1 MSNLIFNI
9 AIKEGVE
16 VKEGDDIVQKVVE
29 HLQTENASLKRR
41 VIELEQ
47 QLGLAQP
54 KYRKPTKEEQRDC
67 SRRHSI
73 LGN

>member
-29 HLQTENASLKRR
+29 HLQQKITTLEARVSELQPDLEEQLEENASLR
-41 VIELEQ
+41 
-47 QLGLAQP
+47 
-54 KYRKPTKEEQRDC
+54 
-67 SRRHSI
+67 
-73 LGN
+73 N